1 MKWDDRK
8 GKYVKPFTK
17 RIEIMK
23 YLFIEG
29 IPFWTPFK
37 IYWDIPSDE
46 YGNIKTFDIELIP
59 MDENFETTLE
69 KEMLHEIKYQLPFLL
84 QKQMNWVL
92 DKLFYIP
99 LTGLTLGVII

>member
-1 MKWDDRK
+1 MYK
-8 GKYVKPFTK
+8 KPFTK

-59 MDENFETTLE
+59 MDENFENALE
-69 KEMLHEIKYQLPFLL
+69 KEVIHQANYRLSFLL

-99 LTGLTLGVII
+99 LTGLFLGLFSGGI

>member
-1 MKWDDRK
+1 MMKWDDRK
-8 GKYVKPFTK
+8 GKYVQPFTK
-17 RIEIMK
+17 KKIEI
-23 YLFIEG
+23 FIEG